1 MPSVPELKLTCAYIY
16 CLTQYT
22 MPKFETKNQSG
33 EHFAHDDKT
42 YPPFK
47 IVLPAMA
54 AIWLAFFVVALVR
67 TARLTGKA

>member
-1 MPSVPELKLTCAYIY
+1 MPSITELNFTRAYIY

-22 MPKFETKNQSG
+22 MPKSETENQPG
-33 EHFAHDDKT
+33 EHFAYDDKT

-54 AIWLAFFVVALVR
+54 AIWLAFFVVALVS